1 MGGEHS
7 PAPATGFRD
16 GGSSPRGRGTRGFIG
31 VSFRA
36 WRIIPA
42 WAGNTSGRSIVPYHQ
57 RDHPR
62 VGGEHNHTG
71 IPTAPNEGSSPR
83 GRGTP
88 SVLSRQI
95 GAIRIIP
102 AWAGNTLMRPTPA
115 RRSRDHPRVGGE
127 HSVIIERLPHCF
139 GSSPRGRGT
148 LAYTG
153 TSEYGARIIPRVG
166 GEHRVPTSGV
176 RVRSGSSPRGRGT
189 HGVSPSSWTAAGIIP
204 AWAGNTFQV
213 EASKQATTDHPRVGG
228 EHTTFS
234 TRNIV
239 TCGSSPRGRGT
250 RAVGKNGYSRWRI
263 IPAWAGNTAQNSA

>member
-127 HSVIIERLPHCF
+127 HSGGPTGRHDCC

-148 LAYTG
+148 LIT
-153 TSEYGARIIPRVG
+153 I
-166 GEHRVPTSGV
+166 
-176 RVRSGSSPRGRGT
+176 
-189 HGVSPSSWTAAGIIP
+189 
-204 AWAGNTFQV
+204 
-213 EASKQATTDHPRVGG
+213 
-228 EHTTFS
+228 
-234 TRNIV
+234 
-239 TCGSSPRGRGT
+239 CGSIT
-250 RAVGKNGYSRWRI
+250 WFRI
-263 IPAWAGNTAQNSA
+263 IPAWAGNTRRSRAVI